1 MLDVHKGVGRR
12 AGCVVVKEM
21 TVSSASGVES
31 LVRNNFLWS
40 LAFFW
45 SQKNEDS
52 TLTGHRRL
60 GQLPYL
66 VLSTVH
72 GTGY

>member
-31 LVRNNFLWS
+31 VGVRNNRCFC
-40 LAFFW
+40 
-45 SQKNEDS
+45 
-52 TLTGHRRL
+52 G
-60 GQLPYL
+60 
-66 VLSTVH
+66 V
-72 GTGY
+72 